1 MKMFN
6 RRKGQSATEYLM
18 TYGWA
23 ILAIVV
29 VAGVLWNMGLFGG
42 GSCGN
47 SVTGFAGTQ
56 VSVKDFALTA
66 GGSLTLSLRNA
77 AGEDIS
83 IGNVTLDNIYSNTSA
98 MSISTIPTAGAI
110 TFGATGATG
119 TAGSCYS
126 QELAISYTV
135 GGMSHTARGTI
146 NGAFE

>member
-1 MKMFN
+1 MKIFN
-6 RRKGQSATEYLM
+6 KRKGQSATEYLM

-56 VSVKDFALTA
+56 VSVKDFALTS

-77 AGEDIS
+77 AGEDIAIS
-83 IGNVTLDNIYSNTSA
+83 NVTIGDDSNTSA
-98 MSISTIPTAGAI
+98 MSVSTIPTAGAI
-110 TFGATGATG
+110 TVGATAASG

-126 QELAISYTV
+126 KELAITYTV
-135 GGMSHTARGTI
+135 GGMTHTARGTL
-146 NGAFE
+146 NGAYE

>member
-1 MKMFN
+1 MKIFK
-6 RRKGQSATEYLM
+6 RRMGQSATEYLM

-56 VSVKDFALTA
+56 VSVKDYALTDA
-66 GGSLTLSLRNA
+66 GALSVNLRNA
-77 AGEDIS
+77 AGENIELTS
-83 IGNVTLDNIYSNTSA
+83 VTVD
-98 MSISTIPTAGAI
+98 AGAI
-110 TFGATGATG
+110 TQGASDWNVSTAGAVVTG
-119 TAGSCYS
+119 TAGPTGTAGACYS
-126 QELAISYTV
+126 YDLAIGYTID
-135 GGMSHTARGTI
+135 GITHTARGTL

>member
-56 VSVKDFALTA
+56 VSVKDFSWTS
-66 GGSLTLSLRNA
+66 GNTLTLSLRNA
-77 AGEDIS
+77 AGEDIVIS
-83 IGNVTLDNIYSNTSA
+83 NVSVGGTANSTALSPNI
-98 MSISTIPTAGAI
+98 IPTAGAV
-110 TFGATGATG
+110 TSMTVSNTG

-126 QELAISYTV
+126 EELAISYTV
-135 GGMSHTARGTI
+135 GGMSHTARGTL

>member
-6 RRKGQSATEYLM
+6 KRKGQSATEYLM

-56 VSVKDFALTA
+56 VSVKDFSWTS
-66 GGSLTLSLRNA
+66 GNTLTLSLRNA
-77 AGEDIS
+77 AGENIIIS
-83 IGNVTLDNIYSNTSA
+83 NVSVGGVGNTSA
-98 MSISTIPTAGAI
+98 LSPNIIPTAGAI
-110 TFGATGATG
+110 TSMTLANSG

-126 QELAISYTV
+126 QELAITYTA
-135 GGMSHTARGTI
+135 GGMTHTARGTL
-146 NGAFE
+146 NGAYE

>member
-1 MKMFN
+1 MKMLK
-6 RRKGQSATEYLM
+6 RRMGQSATEYLM

-56 VSVKDFALTA
+56 VSVKDYALTNA
-66 GGSLTLSLRNA
+66 GVLTLNLRNA
-77 AGEDIS
+77 AGET
-83 IGNVTLDNIYSNTSA
+83 VTLTSVTVGAETITNTTSYDV
-98 MSISTIPTAGAI
+98 STAGAVVS
-110 TFGATGATG
+110 GTGGETG
-119 TAGSCYS
+119 TAGACYS
-126 QELAISYTV
+126 YDLALAYTIDGV
-135 GGMSHTARGTI
+135 SHTARGTL

>member
-1 MKMFN
+1 MKIFN

-56 VSVKDFALTA
+56 ISVEDWALTSA
-66 GGSLTLSLRNA
+66 GVLTLNLRNA
-77 AGEDIS
+77 AGETLTLSSVTVGTDAATNTTSWDIGTGGAV
-83 IGNVTLDNIYSNTSA
+83 IAHTSA
-98 MSISTIPTAGAI
+98 
-110 TFGATGATG
+110 ATG
-119 TAGSCYS
+119 TAGDCYS
-126 QELAISYTV
+126 KTLAISYTTGDGV
-135 GGMSHTARGTI
+135 PHTARGTL

>member
-6 RRKGQSATEYLM
+6 KRKGQSATEYLM

-56 VSVKDFALTA
+56 ISVEDWALTSA
-66 GGSLTLSLRNA
+66 GVLTLNLRNA
-77 AGEDIS
+77 AGETLTMTS
-83 IGNVTLDNIYSNTSA
+83 IDVGASSVTNSSSWAIGTS
-98 MSISTIPTAGAI
+98 GAVI
-110 TFGATGATG
+110 TGTDAPTG
-119 TAGSCYS
+119 TAGDCYS
-126 QELAISYTV
+126 ETLAISYVTGDGV
-135 GGMSHTARGTI
+135 PHTARGTL

>member
-1 MKMFN
+1 MKMLK
-6 RRKGQSATEYLM
+6 RRMGQSATEYLM

-56 VSVKDFALTA
+56 VSVKDYALTNA
-66 GGSLTLSLRNA
+66 GALTLNLRNA
-77 AGEDIS
+77 AGE
-83 IGNVTLDNIYSNTSA
+83 NVEITQIDVDV
-98 MSISTIPTAGAI
+98 STITQGANDWNVSTAGAVLAG
-110 TFGATGATG
+110 TTGPVG
-119 TAGSCYS
+119 TAGACYS
-126 QELAISYTV
+126 YDLAISYTIDGV
-135 GGMSHTARGTI
+135 AHTARGTL

>member
-1 MKMFN
+1 MKMLK
-6 RRKGQSATEYLM
+6 RRMGQSATEYLM

-56 VSVKDFALTA
+56 VSVKDFSWTA
-66 GGSLTLSLRNA
+66 GDTLTLSLRNA
-77 AGEDIS
+77 AGEDIVITS
-83 IGNVTLDNIYSNTSA
+83 VSVGGTSNSTA
-98 MSISTIPTAGAI
+98 MSVATIPTAGTI
-110 TFGATGATG
+110 TSGTVTNAG

-126 QELAISYTV
+126 EELAISYTV
-135 GGMSHTARGTI
+135 SGMSHTARGTL
-146 NGAFE
+146 NGAYE